1 MMPFG
6 HYGIINIQDS
16 PELFNFF
23 RATEAPKTGFLI
35 APQDLTENEVRA
47 QLEVAGLPQAEMDSR
62 IQEARSAYEIEN
74 QEQLSAP
81 THS

>member
-1 MMPFG
+1 MPFG
-6 HYGIINIQDS
+6 HYAIIKIQDS

-23 RATEAPKTGFLI
+23 RAKEAPGTGSLK

-62 IQEARSAYEIEN
+62 IQAARSAYEIKN
-74 QEQLSAP
+74 KKQFSVP